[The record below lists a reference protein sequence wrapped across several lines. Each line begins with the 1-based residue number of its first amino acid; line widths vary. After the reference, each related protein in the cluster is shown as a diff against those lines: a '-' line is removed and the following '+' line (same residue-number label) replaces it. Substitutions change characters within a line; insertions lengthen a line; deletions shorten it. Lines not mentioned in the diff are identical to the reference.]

1 MGAPLPAAP
10 PCIRHRR
17 FPRTTGD
24 WHSFPARVRAPQRA
38 ARLVDDFLSCTG
50 LLFEF
55 LGSASGGDGTDD
67 CLATG
72 IDGNVLDSNP
82 LPTFAAVTIEGFNQ
96 SREGPRELIRLVQAL
111 APTGEG
117 LLTKHRASI
126 AFHGGVMARDRL
138 SDRHSLDRVARL
150 QLMHSGEY
158 RTRQALIRV
167 GVPRRASSNDLTNQ
181 VQSEIMV
188 VRAADRPQRRALLS
202 GSRDVDYLAGLL
214 GPRRRSSS
222 LSFSSPLCS
231 RSRA

>member
-24 WHSFPARVRAPQRA
+24 WHGFPARVRAPQRA

-67 CLATG
+67 CPATG

-117 LLTKHRASI
+117 LLTKGS
-126 AFHGGVMARDRL
+126 
-138 SDRHSLDRVARL
+138 
-150 QLMHSGEY
+150 SGNY
-158 RTRQALIRV
+158 RI
-167 GVPRRASSNDLTNQ
+167 DL
-181 VQSEIMV
+181 
-188 VRAADRPQRRALLS
+188 
-202 GSRDVDYLAGLL
+202 
-214 GPRRRSSS
+214 
-222 LSFSSPLCS
+222 
-231 RSRA
+231 